1 MDIKDT
7 LQWQAAVR
15 TEEEIISR
23 IRDKGLGDHS
33 LLKGSYVIQNLAR
46 ETIKTIPRLE
56 LVFHDI
62 KEEEVRAAIL
72 DNPEESLVEIADIL
86 GGKEAESPGS
96 TMRNLVVKSKINN
109 ISSSLYLDIIFF
121 DSRDS
126 SEASLYWG
134 ADSSNKEDIPLLSGE
149 DGFVPISIMY
159 PEGIFME
166 RLILLTSEGGFADSM
181 EPYFD
186 LLCMVSGVC
195 LEGRKLGDYMRRF
208 YSPEKLSDFK
218 GLKGNKGLVGRWRAY
233 AREKRLKVKDFP
245 ELIERILQVISPVA
259 EAVDSDLEF
268 FGTWMPELSRYIG

>member
-15 TEEEIISR
+15 TEEEILGR

-33 LLKGSYVIQNLAR
+33 LLKGNYVIQNLAPA
-46 ETIKTIPRLE
+46 TIKTIPRLE
-56 LVFHDI
+56 LVFHDT

-72 DNPEESLVEIADIL
+72 DNPEDSPVEIVDIME
-86 GGKEAESPGS
+86 GKKTEIPGS
-96 TMRNLVVKSKINN
+96 TWRSFVVKSKLNN
-109 ISSSLYLDIIFF
+109 INSSLYLDIIFF
-121 DSRDS
+121 DGKDS
-126 SEASLYWG
+126 CEASLYWS
-134 ADSSNKEDIPLLSGE
+134 ADSSNKEDTPLLSGE
-149 DGFVPISIMY
+149 DGVVPIPIMC
-159 PEGIFME
+159 PEGIFTD
-166 RLILLTSEGGFADSM
+166 RLITVTDGGGFADSM

-186 LLCMVSGVC
+186 LLCLVSGVC

-208 YSPEKLSDFK
+208 YSPEKLVVFK
-218 GLKGNKGLVGRWRAY
+218 RLGENKGLNARWRAY

-259 EAVDSDLEF
+259 EAVEADLEF